1 MPAETTGPAGGG
13 GGSALRSDL
22 LAFSVARQA
31 ALGQEEFFKLLYR
44 LQREVEPLAEKCK
57 TLGQEVVVTQ
67 AENKQLASHIS
78 RVLGL
83 VTSFTQAQASS
94 NNEVRSVLTAQVL
107 ALTEHVSA
115 LTKQF
120 TLFQLDQ
127 RDRQQRAQ
135 QHERPPPLPSLCDAY
150 IATCD
155 RVRVTPSGAALCS
168 LTADCESITL
178 DVRDLRELWALVE
191 TLKHHHASL
200 HQQKQPLSG
209 KGLKTEA
216 EAAAAAAAAPVLARM
231 SELLS
236 AMDDKA
242 SRLAQVAG
250 AAKVDAGGAAGAG
263 AAGGTSEGE
272 EGAAAPAA
280 AGGSGTGAGTGTAGA
295 GAESEP
301 VSGGVGGLQAGRLP
315 PEVTAAAKA
324 GGATSGGLGGGVGG
338 ILAAR
343 PGEAAGES
351 SPPPG
356 GHDVPGASAVVVDSR
371 RGDAQPTE
379 GGVRSAL
386 AQARG
391 GSAPAPAPALSSL
404 PAPPAGV
411 RHLRLVGD
419 VRLCTGAEAQMLL
432 ESLLRAGFPLSTLE
446 LPHRPPAGDVVSA
459 EEALAEDTLAAALG
473 RWESE
478 WQVHTKRVPVS
489 AAQPPG

>member
-31 ALGQEEFFKLLYR
+31 ALGQEEFFKLLHR
-44 LQREVEPLAEKCK
+44 LQREIEPLTEQCK

-178 DVRDLRELWALVE
+178 DLRDLRELWALVE

-250 AAKVDAGGAAGAG
+250 AAKVDAGGTAAGAV
-263 AAGGTSEGE
+263 AAAGTSEGE
-272 EGAAAPAA
+272 EGAAVPAA
-280 AGGSGTGAGTGTAGA
+280 AGGSGTGAGIGTAVA

-301 VSGGVGGLQAGRLP
+301 VSGGVGGLQAERLP
-315 PEVTAAAKA
+315 PEVVPAATA
-324 GGATSGGLGGGVGG
+324 GDATSGGLGGGVGG
-338 ILAAR
+338 IFAAR

-351 SPPPG
+351 SASPG
-356 GHDVPGASAVVVDSR
+356 GHDVPGASATVVADSR

-379 GGVRSAL
+379 GGARSAP
-386 AQARG
+386 AQAR
-391 GSAPAPAPALSSL
+391 GSAPAPAPS
-404 PAPPAGV
+404 PPPPPTGV

-432 ESLLRAGFPLSTLE
+432 ESLLRAGYPLSTLE

-459 EEALAEDTLAAALG
+459 EEALAEDTLAAALR

-489 AAQPPG
+489 AAQPP